1 MVSDIA
7 DLNDLAVTELVRGVI
22 ARDKGAVARA
32 LNLVEDRRV
41 ESRRKLR
48 VLLEA
53 LPEKRARVI
62 GVTGPPGAGKSTLL
76 GALKQRL
83 REREVTTAIVA
94 VDPSS
99 VRSGG
104 ALLGDR
110 ARMHADPDDDGLFVR
125 SLATGGELGGLSA
138 DVPAGVELLGATYDV
153 VLVETTG
160 VGQNEIDVSH
170 VVDLVALVV
179 QPGSGDTLQFL
190 KSGVMEIPD
199 VLIVNKS
206 DQGALATRALADL
219 QGALGQLGV
228 TVPALPTSA
237 TTGEGVHELVDLLLT
252 VSPRDDAEGR
262 SVALAWNLFT
272 RRYGSFGVDRLGG
285 KKSVKALL
293 QQWAGVPGRRRA
305 ERLSDAFERAWH
317 HESG

>member
-7 DLNDLAVTELVRGVI
+7 DLNDTDLKELARGVV
-22 ARDKGAVARA
+22 AREKRAVARA
-32 LNLVEDRRV
+32 LNLVEDRR
-41 ESRRKLR
+41 ESSKRAL
-48 VLLEA
+48 VSLLEA
-53 LPEKRARVI
+53 LPQKRARVI
-62 GVTGPPGAGKSTLL
+62 GITGPPGAGKSTLV

-83 REREVTTAIVA
+83 RDRDITTAIVA

-110 ARMHADPDDDGLFVR
+110 ARMHADPNDDGLFVR
-125 SLATGGELGGLSA
+125 SLATGGEVGGLSA
-138 DVPAGVELLGATYDV
+138 DTPAAIELLASTFDL

-160 VGQNEIDVSH
+160 VGQNEIAVRN

-219 QGALGQLGV
+219 SGAMHQLGV
-228 TVPALPTSA
+228 TLPALATSA
-237 TTGEGVHELVDLLLT
+237 ATGDGVDELADVLLSAEITREEEARICALT
-252 VSPRDDAEGR
+252 
-262 SVALAWNLFT
+262 LNLFVG
-272 RRYGSFGVDRLGG
+272 RHGSFGIAQLGG
-285 KKSVKALL
+285 KKSARALI
-293 QQWAGVPGRRRA
+293 AGLAGQPARSRA
-305 ERLSDAFERAWH
+305 AVLSEQFLRTLRDR
-317 HESG
+317 